1 VRDLIKAGHSV
12 LGLTRSEAGADA
24 LRAAGADVHYG
35 NLEEPESIQRGAETA
50 DGVIHT
56 AFNHDFSRFAENAE
70 QDRRVIEA
78 LGATLAGSDR
88 PLVITSGT
96 GILAPGQLVNEET
109 RYVPGSFP
117 RVASEEAADAIAVR
131 GVRVSVV
138 RLAPSVHGEGDHGFV
153 PRLIA
158 LARETGKAAY
168 IGEGQNRWAAVHR
181 LDAVRLFR
189 LALEQGTPGARYH
202 GVADEGVPFRAFT
215 EIIGRRLNLPVV
227 SLSPD
232 EAEAHFGWF
241 THFAALDAIASSART
256 QEQLGWYPAHPGLLA
271 DLDQP
276 FYFAR

>member
-1 VRDLIKAGHSV
+1 VRDLIEAGHSV
-12 LGLTRSEAGADA
+12 LGLTRSDAGAES

-35 NLEEPESIQRGAETA
+35 NLEDPESIQRGAETA

-117 RVASEEAADAIAVR
+117 RVASEEAADAIAAR

-181 LDAVRLFR
+181 LDAARLFR
-189 LALEQGTPGARYH
+189 LALEQGTPGARFH

-215 EIIGRRLNLPVV
+215 EIIGRRLNVPVV
-227 SLSPD
+227 SLLPD
-232 EAEAHFGWF
+232 DAEAHFGWF
-241 THFAALDAIASSART
+241 THFAVLDAIASSART
-256 QEQLGWYPAHPGLLA
+256 QEQLGWHPTHPGLLA

-276 FYFAR
+276 YYFAR